1 MESARA
7 IELVHNLADRV
18 DPFTGERFPSD
29 SPCQQADTARAQHL
43 VLEGLVKLKRSTARK
58 SIDTIHGRIVNVDI
72 DVDANHDGAIN
83 GADEP
88 LEVDPGGLACVC
100 TNKLTP
106 IKLKLQPAGLPGK
119 VTFSATMSGRRIKVW
134 RNANRAGQI
143 DLSKRGNVVPGT
155 LYVEGVVPSAA
166 LRDVELHLGYN
177 ENAEGQDNPLFKC
190 EDRVRLTIVKVEIEK
205 CDSGFL
211 PQGGRDD
218 NTTTIRAFV
227 TPNTAKGKFKFTLFD
242 VSDEPGY
249 CMNAPINVSPTGEDS
264 DVWKDFQFPAQNGF
278 TILGSDNNIARTETN
293 ILHEA
298 TASD

>member
-58 SIDTIHGRIVNVDI
+58 AIDTIHGRIVNVDI

-166 LRDVELHLGYN
+166 LRIRTRPRSTLNRAQQPHR
-177 ENAEGQDNPLFKC
+177 C
-190 EDRVRLTIVKVEIEK
+190 TSR
-205 CDSGFL
+205 S
-211 PQGGRDD
+211 
-218 NTTTIRAFV
+218 TIRRKQRY
-227 TPNTAKGKFKFTLFD
+227 PRPKHHHHRRRL
-242 VSDEPGY
+242 
-249 CMNAPINVSPTGEDS
+249 
-264 DVWKDFQFPAQNGF
+264 
-278 TILGSDNNIARTETN
+278 L
-293 ILHEA
+293 
-298 TASD
+298 

>member
-1 MESARA
+1 VAP
-7 IELVHNLADRV
+7 ADIV
-18 DPFTGERFPSD
+18 
-29 SPCQQADTARAQHL
+29 
-43 VLEGLVKLKRSTARK
+43 
-58 SIDTIHGRIVNVDI
+58 HGRVVDVDI
-72 DVDANHDGAIN
+72 DVDANHDGKIDDT
-83 GADEP
+83 DEP
-88 LEVDPGGLACVC
+88 LEVNPGGLACVC
-100 TNKLTP
+100 TNHLTP
-106 IKLKLQPAGLPGK
+106 IKLTLKPAGLPGK
-119 VTFSATMSGRRIKVW
+119 LTLSATAGRIRVW
-134 RNANRAGQI
+134 KDAGR
-143 DLSKRGNVVPGT
+143 SVEVVLTNGCAQVAPGT